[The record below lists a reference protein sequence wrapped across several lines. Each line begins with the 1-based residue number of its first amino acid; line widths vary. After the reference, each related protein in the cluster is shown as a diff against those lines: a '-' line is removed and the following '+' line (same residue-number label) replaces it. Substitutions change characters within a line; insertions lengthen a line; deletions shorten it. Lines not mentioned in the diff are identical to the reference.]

1 MGRARTGLWPCRL
14 YPKILGFPGGDSVP
28 RRGLEKAIGNVRI
41 PTELR
46 STLAAFLALALI
58 ALGPLAAAQTAPETA
73 APQTTAPDSAPAD
86 SAELSA
92 EIMYKILVGDIALQ
106 RGEPALAARAY
117 FEAAREAQ
125 DATLARRA
133 TEIALFARQR
143 AMAVDAAQ
151 LWQQLDPSSDRA
163 RQMVTMLGQPGA
175 SGDLKGDLER
185 LLADAAASGKTLGDA
200 FLQLNRAL
208 SAQPDKVAVYQLVT
222 DLAKPYPGV
231 PEAQLAVAVAGYN
244 TGLTDIEIVAASTRA
259 VDRALELRP
268 GWERGVLVK
277 ADILAKGSSAS
288 AIDYL
293 KAFLVEVP
301 SSRAAASAL
310 AQLYIEQERYPDA
323 RAVFQRQLD
332 AEPSDRELEYA
343 VAALSLQMRD
353 YGNAERLFD
362 ELKKVGFGEPGA
374 VAFYLGEIA
383 EETHRYDEAIA
394 RYREVTVGDR
404 AWLAK
409 LRIASVMGKQGHV
422 ASARQYL
429 NTLEPDGRDQ
439 EIELKQ
445 AEAQLLEDAGDY
457 KGAYAVL
464 NEALADEPDSADLL
478 YDAAMVAE
486 KLDRLDEVEARLKR
500 VIELKPDNA
509 QALNALGYTLVDR
522 TPRAVE
528 GLKLIEQAH
537 ALAPSD
543 PFILDSMGWAHFRL
557 GNLSESEKFLR
568 RALAERP
575 DPEIAAHLGEVL
587 WAKGERANAQQ
598 VWQSQL
604 KETPDNPV
612 LLDTVHRLAP

>member
-1 MGRARTGLWPCRL
+1 M
-14 YPKILGFPGGDSVP
+14 LGFLGGDSVP
-28 RRGLEKAIGNVRI
+28 RRVLEKAIGNVRI

-46 STLAAFLALALI
+46 STLVAFLALAVI
-58 ALGPLAAAQTAPETA
+58 ALGPQAAAQTAPEAA
-73 APQTTAPDSAPAD
+73 APQTTAPDSTPAE

-244 TGLTDIEIVAASTRA
+244 TGLSDIEIVAASTHA

-277 ADILAKGSSAS
+277 ADILAKASSAR

-362 ELKKVGFGEPGA
+362 ELKKVGFGEPGV

-383 EETHRYDEAIA
+383 EETRRYDEAIA

-409 LRIASVMGKQGHV
+409 LRIASVMGKQGQV

-429 NTLEPDGRDQ
+429 NRLEPDGRDQ

-464 NEALADEPDSADLL
+464 NGALADEPDSADLL

-612 LLDTVHRLAP
+612 LLDTVHRLAA

>member
-1 MGRARTGLWPCRL
+1 
-14 YPKILGFPGGDSVP
+14 LGFLGGDSVP
-28 RRGLEKAIGNVRI
+28 RRVLEKAIGNVRI

-46 STLAAFLALALI
+46 STLVAFLALAVI
-58 ALGPLAAAQTAPETA
+58 ALGPQAAAQTAPEAA
-73 APQTTAPDSAPAD
+73 APQTTAPDSTPAE

-244 TGLTDIEIVAASTRA
+244 TGLSDIEIVAASTHA

-277 ADILAKGSSAS
+277 ADILAKASSAR

-362 ELKKVGFGEPGA
+362 ELKKVGFGEPGV

-383 EETHRYDEAIA
+383 EETRRYDEAIA

-409 LRIASVMGKQGHV
+409 LRIASVMGKQGQV

-429 NTLEPDGRDQ
+429 NRLEPDGRDQ

-464 NEALADEPDSADLL
+464 NGALADEPDSADLL

>member
-1 MGRARTGLWPCRL
+1 M
-14 YPKILGFPGGDSVP
+14 
-28 RRGLEKAIGNVRI
+28 RI

-46 STLAAFLALALI
+46 NTLAAFLALALI

-73 APQTTAPDSAPAD
+73 APQATAPDSAPAD

-277 ADILAKGSSAS
+277 ADILAKGSSSS

-409 LRIASVMGKQGHV
+409 LRIASVMGKQGQV

-429 NTLEPDGRDQ
+429 NTLEADGRDQ

-464 NEALADEPDSADLL
+464 NKALADEPDSADLL

-557 GNLSESEKFLR
+557 GNLGESEKFLR

>member
-1 MGRARTGLWPCRL
+1 M
-14 YPKILGFPGGDSVP
+14 
-28 RRGLEKAIGNVRI
+28 RI

-46 STLAAFLALALI
+46 STLVAFLALAVI
-58 ALGPLAAAQTAPETA
+58 ALGPQAAAQTAPEAA
-73 APQTTAPDSAPAD
+73 APQTTAPDSTPAE

-244 TGLTDIEIVAASTRA
+244 TGLSDIEIVAASTHA

-277 ADILAKGSSAS
+277 ADILAKASSAR

-362 ELKKVGFGEPGA
+362 ELKKVGFGEPGV

-383 EETHRYDEAIA
+383 EETRRYDEAIA

-409 LRIASVMGKQGHV
+409 LRIASVMGKQGQV

-429 NTLEPDGRDQ
+429 NRLEPDGRDQ

-464 NEALADEPDSADLL
+464 NGALADEPDSADLL